1 MAIPDPLLAFSDQ
14 TADLVAR
21 TARCVV
27 AVHGAG
33 RPISGILW
41 RAGVVATAEESLE
54 GDDNITVML
63 PGGHQVAATLAGRD
77 PTTDVAA
84 LRIEA
89 DGAPPLAAA
98 EASGLRA
105 GHLVL
110 AVGNYQGAP
119 VAGLGTVAFVGG
131 SWQSSRGGAID
142 SFLRL
147 DLGLNPSAEGGAVV
161 DARGATVGMAVFG
174 PRRHSPSKTGV
185 NALTVLAIP
194 ASTINRSLD
203 QLLAKGHVSRGYLGA
218 GLQPIRGGR
227 RAEAAADPPR
237 GILVVSIDPQG
248 PAAHGGM
255 FVGDIITAW
264 NGKPVE
270 RVRDVMRLL
279 GPDSIGGTVELALLR
294 GGAPASLKV
303 VIGERA
309 LA

>member
-1 MAIPDPLLAFSDQ
+1 MATPDPLLAFSDQ

-21 TARCVV
+21 TAKSVV

-33 RPISGILW
+33 RPLSGILW
-41 RAGVVATAEESLE
+41 RPGVVVTAEESLE
-54 GDDNITVML
+54 GDDNITVTL
-63 PGGHQVAATLAGRD
+63 PGGRQVAATLAGRD

-89 DGAPPLAAA
+89 DGVPPVATA
-98 EASGLRA
+98 EASGLRP
-105 GHLVL
+105 GQLVL
-110 AVGNYQGAP
+110 AVGNYEGAA
-119 VAGLGTVAFVGG
+119 VAGLGTLAFVGG

-161 DARGATVGMAVFG
+161 DPRGSVVGMAVFG
-174 PRRHSPSKTGV
+174 PRRR
-185 NALTVLAIP
+185 VLAIP
-194 ASTINRSLD
+194 AATINRSLD

-218 GLQPIRGGR
+218 GLQPIRGAR
-227 RAEAAADPPR
+227 HSQAAADQAR

-248 PAAHGGM
+248 PAARGGM

-270 RVRDVMRLL
+270 RVREIMRLL
-279 GPDSIGGTVELALLR
+279 GPDSVGGTVELALTR
-294 GGAPASLKV
+294 AGASASLKV

>member
-1 MAIPDPLLAFSDQ
+1 
-14 TADLVAR
+14 
-21 TARCVV
+21 VV
-27 AVHGAG
+27 V
-33 RPISGILW
+33 
-41 RAGVVATAEESLE
+41 TAEESLE
-54 GDDNITVML
+54 GDDNITVTL
-63 PGGHQVAATLAGRD
+63 PGGRQVAATLAGRD

-89 DGAPPLAAA
+89 DGVPPLAAA
-98 EASGLRA
+98 EPSGLRA
-105 GHLVL
+105 GQLAL
-110 AVGNYQGAP
+110 AVGNYEGAP

-161 DARGATVGMAVFG
+161 DARGAVLGMEVLG

-194 ASTINRSLD
+194 SSTINRSLD

-218 GLQPIRGGR
+218 GLQPIRGR
-227 RAEAAADPPR
+227 RTEAAAEQPR

-248 PAAHGGM
+248 PAARGGM

-270 RVRDVMRLL
+270 RVREVMRLL
-279 GPDSIGGTVELALLR
+279 GPDSIGGAAELALLR